1 MISVNTEVHILH
13 PSGRREI
20 RVIRSIRDDKHAL
33 IMSFDGISR
42 REDAA
47 LLRNALIEID
57 KRSLPQLTENEFYHH
72 QIIGLLV
79 VTQEGRE
86 VGRVTGIMETGSN
99 DVYVV
104 KGWGREYLIPAI
116 RDVISKI
123 DPGSGT
129 IIIRPME
136 GLLD

>member
-1 MISVNTEVHILH
+1 MEVHILH
-13 PSGRREI
+13 PSGRRET

-33 IMSFDGISR
+33 IISFDGISR

-86 VGRVTGIMETGSN
+86 VGRITGIMETGSN

-104 KGWGREYLIPAI
+104 KGRGREYLIPAI

-129 IIIRPME
+129 IVIRPME